1 MATGTDDRR
10 FRLFVYGTFL
20 PGEPDHELL
29 AGAELVGPATTQP
42 RYKLVELTGAAGLL
56 DRGDTAVVGEV
67 YELDVKT
74 LAACDVK
81 REHPVLFERRGV
93 ELSDGSVAHAY
104 FLRHEQSRGRRRI
117 RGGDWRNRFAPGR
130 PGELSKAGPFVT
142 WARGRHR
149 R

>member
-1 MATGTDDRR
+1 MDATDERR

-20 PGEPDHELL
+20 PGEPDHRLL
-29 AGAELVGPATTQP
+29 DGAELVGPATTQP

-56 DRGDTAVVGEV
+56 DRGDTAVVGEI

-74 LAACDVK
+74 LAGCDVK
-81 REHPVLFERRGV
+81 REHPVLFQRRGV

-104 FLRHEQSRGRRRI
+104 FLSHEQSRGRRRV
-117 RGGDWRNRFAPGR
+117 RGGDWRKRFAPSRGD
-130 PGELSKAGPFVT
+130 ELSEAGPFVG
-142 WARGRHR
+142 WSRSRCR

>member
-1 MATGTDDRR
+1 MGAAVDPR

-20 PGEPDHELL
+20 PGEPDHGFLD
-29 AGAELVGPATTQP
+29 GAELIGPATTKP
-42 RYKLVELTGAAGLL
+42 NYKLIELTGAAGLL

-81 REHPVLFERRGV
+81 REHPVLFERRVV
-93 ELSDGSVAHAY
+93 ELSDGTVAHAY
-104 FLRHEQSRGRRRI
+104 FVSHDQSRGRRRL
-117 RGGDWRNRFAPGR
+117 RGGDWRNRFTSTR
-130 PGELSKAGPFVT
+130 PGEHRAGPFVT
-142 WARGRHR
+142 WSRSRHR